1 MKRPDNDR
9 NPIMSLR
16 PSGFLWQGGIA
27 PLGYVENSILHANQL
42 NYVCAKTVIDS
53 TKLRLMK
60 GPKSFL
66 GGLCPQTP
74 LFATCFAHGFV
85 LPLQ

>member
-1 MKRPDNDR
+1 MKTPDNDR

-53 TKLRLMK
+53 TKLCLIN
-60 GPKSFL
+60 GPKSKFS
-66 GGLCPQTP
+66 GGACLQTP
-74 LFATCFAHGFV
+74 
-85 LPLQ
+85 